1 MNGWLVRHV
10 ERDERTKMRMTVF
23 LEPMFS
29 GDQSLSQVVGWLQV
43 RTLLKTE
50 V

>member
-1 MNGWLVRHV
+1 MEHVRHV
-10 ERDERTKMRMTVF
+10 SLQGVLRTF
-23 LEPMFS
+23 CLEPMFS

-43 RTLLKTE
+43 RTLLKAE